1 MTQIDPFTILNNTLD
16 FFDNLKKSFI
26 NKNFIYIYL
35 LFIPHIIFV
44 YLYNGQSTSITNI
57 DLNNRI
63 IENICIWNLLHSV
76 VFFILC
82 IILHPESIYDYIN
95 IIIVMIL
102 WFLFEYFIYKINKKL
117 NLIKVNKNVIK
128 GGSHLVYDNPYIPRY
143 DDFIFNISGVL
154 LYVIKNTICINLTP
168 TMPPITTYFNYISII
183 FFMFICHYISV
194 IIMFYT
200 YT

>member
-1 MTQIDPFTILNNTLD
+1 MTQIDTFTILNNTLD

-35 LFIPHIIFV
+35 LFIPNIIFV

-102 WFLFEYFIYKINKKL
+102 WFLFEYFIYKMNKKL

-154 LYVIKNTICINLTP
+154 LYVIKKIL
-168 TMPPITTYFNYISII
+168 FA
-183 FFMFICHYISV
+183 
-194 IIMFYT
+194 
-200 YT
+200 

>member
-1 MTQIDPFTILNNTLD
+1 MTQLDTFTILNNTLD

-35 LFIPHIIFV
+35 LFIPNIIFV
-44 YLYNGQSTSITNI
+44 YLYNGQSTNITNI

-82 IILHPESIYDYIN
+82 ILLHPETIYDYIN

-154 LYVIKNTICINLTP
+154 LYVIKKIL
-168 TMPPITTYFNYISII
+168 FA
-183 FFMFICHYISV
+183 
-194 IIMFYT
+194 
-200 YT
+200 

>member
-1 MTQIDPFTILNNTLD
+1 MTQFDTFSILNNTLD

-35 LFIPHIIFV
+35 LFIPNIIFV
-44 YLYNGQSTSITNI
+44 YLYNGQSTNITNI

-154 LYVIKNTICINLTP
+154 LYFIKKIL
-168 TMPPITTYFNYISII
+168 FA
-183 FFMFICHYISV
+183 
-194 IIMFYT
+194 
-200 YT
+200 

>member
-1 MTQIDPFTILNNTLD
+1 MTQLDTFTILNNTLD

-35 LFIPHIIFV
+35 LFIPNIIFV
-44 YLYNGQSTSITNI
+44 YLYNGQSTNITNI

-63 IENICIWNLLHSV
+63 IKNICIWNLLHSV

-82 IILHPESIYDYIN
+82 ILLHPETIYDYIN

-154 LYVIKNTICINLTP
+154 LYVIKKIL
-168 TMPPITTYFNYISII
+168 FA
-183 FFMFICHYISV
+183 
-194 IIMFYT
+194 
-200 YT
+200 

>member
-1 MTQIDPFTILNNTLD
+1 MTQIDTFTILNNTLD

-35 LFIPHIIFV
+35 LFIPNIIFV

-82 IILHPESIYDYIN
+82 IILHPETIYDYIN

-154 LYVIKNTICINLTP
+154 LYVIKKIL
-168 TMPPITTYFNYISII
+168 FA
-183 FFMFICHYISV
+183 
-194 IIMFYT
+194 
-200 YT
+200 

>member
-1 MTQIDPFTILNNTLD
+1 MTQIDTFTILNNTLD

-35 LFIPHIIFV
+35 LFIPNIIFV

-102 WFLFEYFIYKINKKL
+102 WFLFEYIVYEITKKL
-117 NLIKVNKNVIK
+117 NIVKINEKIINNEN
-128 GGSHLVYDNPYIPRY
+128 GVYNNPYIPRY
-143 DDFIFNISGVL
+143 DDFVFNIIGVI
-154 LYVIKNTICINLTP
+154 LY
-168 TMPPITTYFNYISII
+168 FI
-183 FFMFICHYISV
+183 FK
-194 IIMFYT
+194 
-200 YT
+200 

>member
-1 MTQIDPFTILNNTLD
+1 MTQIDTFTILNNTLD

-35 LFIPHIIFV
+35 LFIPNIIFV

-154 LYVIKNTICINLTP
+154 LYVIKKIL
-168 TMPPITTYFNYISII
+168 FA
-183 FFMFICHYISV
+183 
-194 IIMFYT
+194 
-200 YT
+200 

>member
-1 MTQIDPFTILNNTLD
+1 MTQLDTFTILNNTLD
-16 FFDNLKKSFI
+16 FFDNLKKSLK

-35 LFIPHIIFV
+35 LFIPNIIFV
-44 YLYNGQSTSITNI
+44 YLYNGQSTNITNI

-82 IILHPESIYDYIN
+82 ILLHPETIYDYIN

-154 LYVIKNTICINLTP
+154 LYVIKKIL
-168 TMPPITTYFNYISII
+168 FA
-183 FFMFICHYISV
+183 
-194 IIMFYT
+194 
-200 YT
+200 